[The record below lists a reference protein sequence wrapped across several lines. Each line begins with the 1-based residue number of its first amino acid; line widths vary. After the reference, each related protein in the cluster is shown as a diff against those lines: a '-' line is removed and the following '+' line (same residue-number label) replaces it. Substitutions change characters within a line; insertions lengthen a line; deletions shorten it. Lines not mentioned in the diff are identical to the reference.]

1 MNIHEAADLI
11 AHTELGFDCE
21 AIREHYGS
29 VAAMLNIEGFE
40 TDTGKGYI
48 IFSWK
53 SKTGKT
59 ELIEW
64 SDNGDRK

>member
-1 MNIHEAADLI
+1 VNIYEAADLI
-11 AHTELGFDCE
+11 AHTELGFNSE
-21 AIREHYGS
+21 EIRRHYGS
-29 VAAMLNIEGFE
+29 VAAMLRCVGFE
-40 TDTGKGYI
+40 TDKGRGYI

-64 SDNGDRK
+64 S

>member
-1 MNIHEAADLI
+1 MNIYEAADLI

-21 AIREHYGS
+21 AIRKHYGS

-64 SDNGDRK
+64 S